1 MSFATDFAKFSRLE
15 LLDLSGN
22 QFTGSLHVE
31 GTFTFIVFTTIYGKT
46 VYRKISSFEK
56 FRLCLGIS
64 NLRYKS
70 YSQQWLYV
78 NEFKISN

>member
-1 MSFATDFAKFSRLE
+1 MMSFATDFAKFSRLE

-46 VYRKISSFEK
+46 VYRKISS
-56 FRLCLGIS
+56 
-64 NLRYKS
+64 
-70 YSQQWLYV
+70 V
-78 NEFKISN
+78 